1 MCRDLPALPRR
12 QLLLAGLATALPAWA
27 QSAAWPHKS
36 LRLVVAFPPGG
47 LADVMCRVVQPTLAA
62 ALGQTLV
69 VDNRA
74 GAAGNLAA
82 SEVVA
87 NGKDGH
93 SLLVTTSTTESV
105 NPAMFARMP
114 VDFDKDLQPVGQLAN
129 SLLFLIARPGL
140 PVNTLKDLVA
150 HAKAHPDTLSYGS
163 AGVGTTPHL
172 AGELFKQAAGITAAH
187 VPYRGAAP
195 AIQDVMAGQVDFAFA
210 PGTVLPSMKA
220 GKLKVLAVASRQ
232 RSSSAPTIPTFEE
245 LGYADVVADTRFG
258 VYAPAGLP
266 AAAVELFNRELNKA
280 LALPET
286 QRRFTELGADAVP
299 LTPAAYR
306 GVVQAETRLF
316 RGIVKAR
323 GITAE

>member
-1 MCRDLPALPRR
+1 MRPALPALSRR
-12 QLLLAGLATALPAWA
+12 QLLLAGLATTLPAWA
-27 QSAAWPHKS
+27 QTSTWPNKP

-47 LADVMCRVVQPTLAA
+47 LADAMCRVVQPPLAA
-62 ALGQTLV
+62 ALGQTLI

-87 NGKDGH
+87 NGKDGR

-105 NPAMFARMP
+105 NPAMFSRMP

-140 PVNTLKDLVA
+140 PANTLKELVA

-232 RSSSAPTIPTFEE
+232 RSNSAPSIPTFEE

-258 VYAPAGLP
+258 VYAPVGLP
-266 AAAVELFNRELNKA
+266 VAAVDLFNRELNKA
-280 LALPET
+280 LSLPET
-286 QRRFTELGADAVP
+286 QRRFAELGADAVP

-306 GVVQAETRLF
+306 GVVQAEARLF

-323 GITAE
+323 GITAD